1 MLHTMQLL
9 DKALELEP
17 APFWHRELKLSRNAL
32 HNARMRGHISPAIAG
47 ALAEKIGEDVDKWI
61 VVAAMESEKDS
72 ACKDRMLRRLRTVA
86 KSLLYRT
93 KKRAKHR
100 PFRRISGMIRR

>member
-1 MLHTMQLL
+1 MPTTMDLL
-9 DKALELEP
+9 TKALDLEP
-17 APFWHRELKLSRNAL
+17 APFWHRELKLNRNAL

-47 ALAEKIGEDVDKWI
+47 ALAEKIGEDVEKWI
-61 VVAAMESEKDS
+61 VIAAMESEKDS

-86 KSLLYRT
+86 KSLLYRM

-100 PFRRISGMIRR
+100 PFRTVLRVIRR